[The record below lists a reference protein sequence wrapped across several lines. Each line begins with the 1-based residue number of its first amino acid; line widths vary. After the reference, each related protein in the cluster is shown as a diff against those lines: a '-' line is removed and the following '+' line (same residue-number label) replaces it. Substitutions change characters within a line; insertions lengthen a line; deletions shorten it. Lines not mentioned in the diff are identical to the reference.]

1 MTERRQERRSA
12 ERLLTLAG
20 AVLAETNLGGV
31 LTVALD
37 GLIELVGAERGM
49 VLLFAADGSESFETA
64 RRIERE
70 DLERPEWEVS
80 RGIIERVRESG
91 EAFWSPNAL
100 DEPGLSGR
108 GSVLR
113 LRILSVICQPIRH
126 ADATLGVVYLD
137 HRKAA
142 GVFEHEDAVL
152 AARFAELISAAAGN
166 ALERRRLERQ
176 VETLSSRLA
185 RGERFPA
192 IVGHHSQ
199 MAALLDLVGQF
210 ADTEATVLVRGESG
224 TGKELVARALHAG
237 SRRRERPFVAV
248 NCAALPD
255 TLLES
260 ELFGHVRGAFTGAV
274 RDNPGWFERAR
285 GGTLFLDEVGELAPP
300 LQAKLLRVLETGE
313 LSPVGGSRTVA
324 TDVRLVAATN
334 QDLDELV
341 REGRVRQDFLY
352 RLKVLEL
359 IVPPLHERASDLPAL
374 VAHLLAELGERHR
387 RPGRRLSAAAA
398 AALAKHRFPG
408 NVRELKNALERGLLV
423 APGEVIELDHLPE
436 SVRGRGDARPAA
448 GTPVDVGFREAK
460 QRAVEG
466 FERDFLARCLAR
478 TAGNVSA
485 AARLAA
491 IDYKNFYTKMRR
503 LGVDPAAFKAP
514 P

>member
-1 MTERRQERRSA
+1 MIERRQERRSA
-12 ERLLTLAG
+12 ERLLALAG
-20 AVLAETNLGGV
+20 AVLAESELGRV

-49 VLLFAADGSESFETA
+49 VLLFPTDGGESFETA

-80 RGIIERVRESG
+80 RGVIGRVRDSG
-91 EAFWSPNAL
+91 EPFWSPNVL
-100 DEPGLSGR
+100 DDPSLGGR

-126 ADATLGVVYLD
+126 AGATLGVVYLD
-137 HRKAA
+137 HRRAA
-142 GVFEHEDAVL
+142 GVFQREDADL

-166 ALERRRLERQ
+166 ALERRRLERR
-176 VETLSSRLA
+176 VEALSA
-185 RGERFPA
+185 RVVGGDGFPA
-192 IVGHHSQ
+192 IVGHHPK
-199 MAALLDLVGQF
+199 MVALLELVAQF

-285 GGTLFLDEVGELAPP
+285 GGTLFLDEVGELAPA

-313 LSPVGGSRTVA
+313 LSPVGGSRTVT
-324 TDVRLVAATN
+324 TDVRLLAATN
-334 QDLDELV
+334 QDLETLV
-341 REGRVRQDFLY
+341 REGRVRSDFLY
-352 RLKVLEL
+352 RLKVLEVE
-359 IVPPLHERASDLPAL
+359 VPPLRERRSDLPAL

-398 AALAKHRFPG
+398 AALARHDFPG

-423 APGEVIELDHLPE
+423 APGEVIEPEHLPE
-436 SVRGRGDARPAA
+436 SVRGGGGSRPAA
-448 GTPVDVGFREAK
+448 GPPLDVGFREAK
-460 QRAVEG
+460 QRAIDD
-466 FERDFLARCLAR
+466 FEREFLARCLAR
-478 TAGNVSA
+478 TGGNISA
-485 AARLAA
+485 AARLAG
-491 IDYKNFYTKMRR
+491 IDYKNFYTKLGR
-503 LGVDPAAFKAP
+503 LGLDAAGFKAGA
-514 P
+514 